1 MANGE
6 QGFHTVHSSLRRTPP
21 GAAATVGSAVPAGA
35 SRGRR
40 PLRPACAGIYTDCMS
55 QTRTHLSAGVA
66 VLRDTPAGRRFLL
79 LRAWRYWD
87 FPKGAVEPG
96 ETPLQAAVREV
107 REETGLD
114 DLEFLH
120 GEVYAETAPYNRGKV
135 ARYYLALTRTDAV
148 TLSANPV
155 TGIREHMEY
164 RWLGYPQAA
173 QLVTPRVKLI
183 LDWAESLASGTA
195 PVAANSDSAQ
205 SEQPHR
211 E

>member
-1 MANGE
+1 
-6 QGFHTVHSSLRRTPP
+6 
-21 GAAATVGSAVPAGA
+21 
-35 SRGRR
+35 
-40 PLRPACAGIYTDCMS
+40 MS
-55 QTRTHLSAGVA
+55 QARTHLSAGVA
-66 VLRDTPAGRRFLL
+66 VLRETPAGRLFLL

-96 ETPLQAAVREV
+96 ETPLQAAIREV
-107 REETGLD
+107 REETGLN

-135 ARYYLALTRTDAV
+135 ARYYLARTRSDAV

-164 RWLGYPQAA
+164 RWLAHPQAA

-183 LDWAESLASGTA
+183 LDWAESLAAGAA
-195 PVAANSDSAQ
+195 PVADNTDSAR
-205 SEQPHR
+205 SEPLHR